1 MIILIAI
8 VLVPICIIGYSF
20 YIVNKWYKRG
30 YCETYESFHKGQ
42 LGCVENP
49 DYTYHSCNENKYYH
63 IGAYQA
69 YKEINN
75 LNN

>member
-1 MIILIAI
+1 MIILIVI
-8 VLVPICIIGYSF
+8 VLVPICIIGYLF

-30 YCETYESFHKGQ
+30 YNETYEMFH
-42 LGCVENP
+42 LGRLVHVENP
-49 DYTYHSCNENKYYH
+49 DYVCHSCNENKYYH
-63 IGAYQA
+63 IGAHQA

>member
-1 MIILIAI
+1 MIILIVI
-8 VLVPICIIGYSF
+8 VFVPICIIGYLF

-30 YCETYESFHKGQ
+30 YNETYEMFHRGQ
-42 LGCVENP
+42 LGRIDNP
-49 DYTYHSCNENKYYH
+49 DYTFHTSNENKYYH

-69 YKEINN
+69 YKEITN